1 MEKEQFLSK
10 IYFFTNLISM
20 YLNKKEDPDLVID
33 DAKFSFLFK
42 LASHHSLN
50 SLLYKVLKDTKVQ
63 VSEEN
68 LKKLEDYYLSNLR
81 KDVLFAKEREALY
94 KFLNDNQIHF
104 LPLKG
109 LVLRDY
115 YPDPYTREYADN
127 DILFGS
133 NDKDIKKFFVERG
146 YKCESFR
153 KGNHDVY
160 VKKPFFNFEMHR
172 DLFIQDEK
180 RFENAYYFAKIL
192 EKTTVKKNFEHCLSD
207 DDFYIYFTAHT
218 FGHFIRAGCGIRTL
232 IDYYVYLRSVKLK
245 NEYVNTELKK
255 LNIVQFSHNIRQ
267 LSLKIFDTKPLSDDE
282 KEIVLY
288 IASSGTYGT
297 IENSVDYYVR
307 EKGKFR
313 YLMYR
318 LFPPLYF
325 YKRFYPWAYYTII
338 LIPAAW
344 LLRFIRILFTSP
356 RKATNEIKTI
366 VGYKEKQ
373 KQSK

>member
-1 MEKEQFLSK
+1 MEKQEFLSK
-10 IYFFTNLISM
+10 IYFFTNLVSM

-33 DAKFSFLFK
+33 DSKFSFLFK

-63 VSEEN
+63 ISEEN

-172 DLFIQDEK
+172 DLFDEENK
-180 RFENAYYFAKIL
+180 RLKNVSYFKKVI
-192 EKTTVKKNFEHCLSD
+192 EKSPIKNNFEHYITD
-207 DDFYIYFTAHT
+207 EDFYIYFTEHSYKHYALS
-218 FGHFIRAGCGIRTL
+218 GCGIRTL
-232 IDYYVYLRSVKLK
+232 IDFYLYLKGTKL
-245 NEYVNTELKK
+245 NDEYIDKELAK
-255 LNIVQFSHNIRQ
+255 LNIVGFSHNISQ
-267 LSLKIFDTKPLSDDE
+267 LSLKIFAGEPLS
-282 KEIVLY
+282 KEEEEMLLY

-297 IENSVDYYVR
+297 IEHSVDKGIK
-307 EKGKFR
+307 EQGKFK
-313 YLMYR
+313 YLMSR
-318 LFPPLYF
+318 FFPPYSF
-325 YKRFYPWAYYTII
+325 YKRAYPWAYYTII
-338 LIPAAW
+338 LIPIAW
-344 LLRFIRILFTSP
+344 LARFFRILFKNP

-366 VGYKEKQ
+366 TTHKEK
-373 KQSK
+373 

>member
-1 MEKEQFLSK
+1 MEKREFLSK

-42 LASHHSLN
+42 FASHHSLN

-81 KDVLFAKEREALY
+81 KDVLFAKEREALN

-133 NDKDIKKFFVERG
+133 KDTAIKDFFVRRG
-146 YKCESFR
+146 YKCEAFR
-153 KGNHDVY
+153 KSNHDVF
-160 VKKPFFNFEMHR
+160 VKKPFYNFEMHR
-172 DLFIQDEK
+172 DLFIDDDK
-180 RFENAYYFAKIL
+180 RIKNISYF
-192 EKTTVKKNFEHCLSD
+192 KNSLKNTPIKNGFEHVLSNEN
-207 DDFYIYFTAHT
+207 FYIYFTAHT
-218 FGHFIRAGCGIRTL
+218 YKHFSKSGCGIRTL
-232 IDYYVYLRSVKLK
+232 IDYYLFLKSVRLDFDYIDK
-245 NEYVNTELKK
+245 ELEKID
-255 LNIVQFSHNIRQ
+255 LVGFSHSVSA
-267 LSLKIFDTKPLSDDE
+267 LSIKLFDDQPLTKEE
-282 KEIVLY
+282 KEMLLF

-297 IENSVDYYVR
+297 MEHIVNKGVK
-307 EKGKFR
+307 EKGKFG
-313 YLMYR
+313 YLMSR
-318 LFPPLYF
+318 LFPPYSF
-325 YKRFYPWAYYTII
+325 YKTAYPWAYYTII
-338 LIPAAW
+338 LIPVAW
-344 LLRFIRILFTSP
+344 FMRFFRILFTNP

-366 VGYKEKQ
+366 SKQ
-373 KQSK
+373 KKD

>member
-1 MEKEQFLSK
+1 MEKQVFLSK

-33 DAKFSFLFK
+33 DTKFSFLFK

-109 LVLRDY
+109 LILRDY

-133 NDKDIKKFFVERG
+133 NDKDIKKFFIERG

-172 DLFIQDEK
+172 TLFHSGENNEK
-180 RFENAYYFAKIL
+180 SISYFENIL
-192 EKTTVKKNFEHCLSD
+192 EKLPIKKDYEHYLGD
-207 DDFYIYFTAHT
+207 EDFYIYFTSHSYK
-218 FGHFIRAGCGIRTL
+218 HFSVSGCGIRTL
-232 IDYYVYLRSVKLK
+232 IDYYLYLKSV
-245 NEYVNTELKK
+245 N
-255 LNIVQFSHNIRQ
+255 LNFKYINQQLEKIDLLGFSHNISQ
-267 LSLKIFDTKPLSDDE
+267 LSLKIFDGETLNSDE
-282 KEIVLY
+282 ESMLLF

-297 IENSVDYYVR
+297 MDNMVENGIK
-307 EKGKFR
+307 EKGKLGYF
-313 YLMYR
+313 MSR
-318 LFPPLYF
+318 LFPPYSF
-325 YKRFYPWAYYTII
+325 YKDAFPWAYYTII
-338 LIPAAW
+338 LIPVAW
-344 LLRFIRILFTSP
+344 LIRVLRLLFKRP
-356 RKATNEIKTI
+356 GKAAREIKAI
-366 VGYKEKQ
+366 RKQ
-373 KQSK
+373 K